1 MLLKNIHPA
10 NLHITTAMETTIKT
24 VLFDIDG
31 TILNCNNAGRASLIQ
46 ATKETFGTIGRM
58 EKIDFQGK
66 TDPVILIESLEMMG
80 FSHSDIGEK
89 SGDLK
94 ARYFVHLE
102 ENIHKFE
109 VVLFPGIRKIL
120 ELLSGRDDVILGLL
134 TGNFYESAM
143 IKLASHDLNRFFEFG
158 AFGDD
163 APVRDLLPAV
173 AKDRISKLYGLD
185 IDFKNTF
192 IIGDTVYD
200 IRCAKHAGAVSVAVG
215 TGWTGH
221 SVLLDEGPD
230 HFFRDLGDTA
240 AFMNLIDG

>member
-1 MLLKNIHPA
+1 MPPA
-10 NLHITTAMETTIKT
+10 NLHITTAMETKIKT

-31 TILNCNNAGRASLIQ
+31 TILNCNNAGRASLIK

-80 FSHSDIGEK
+80 FSHAEIESK
-89 SGDLK
+89 SADLK
-94 ARYFVHLE
+94 ERYFFHLG
-102 ENIHKFE
+102 ENIHRFD
-109 VVLFPGIRKIL
+109 VILFPGIMEIL
-120 ELLSGRDDVILGLL
+120 RALSERDDIILGLL

-143 IKLASHDLNRFFEFG
+143 IKLSRHGLNRFFEFG

-173 AKDRISKLYGLD
+173 AKSRISQLYGID
-185 IDFKNTF
+185 IDFGNTY

-200 IRCAKHAGAVSVAVG
+200 IRCARYAGAVSVAVG
-215 TGWTGH
+215 TGWTDHG
-221 SVLLDEGPD
+221 VLLGEGPD
-230 HFFRDLGDTA
+230 YFFTDLSDTGK
-240 AFMNLIDG
+240 FLSLLQE